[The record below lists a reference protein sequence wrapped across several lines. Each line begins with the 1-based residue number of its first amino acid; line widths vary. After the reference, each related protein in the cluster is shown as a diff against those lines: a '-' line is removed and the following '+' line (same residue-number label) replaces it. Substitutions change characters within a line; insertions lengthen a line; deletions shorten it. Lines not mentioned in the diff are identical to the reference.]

1 MMKSALVVAVLGVVS
16 ARAEADV
23 SKAWTAAKDNLPANT
38 RAIGAIDVAAG
49 VKTAAYAAIFAAVTR
64 EEPDV
69 AKAYELVKQTCKV
82 DPVQAIEGFVV
93 AGDPDSERGVLFVQ
107 HTVER
112 KKLATCVQDLLRAI
126 TGSTK
131 ATAKDD
137 GKFLIVS
144 EGKDSVY
151 IGIVNANVLAISF
164 KPETKAEYDTW
175 LGGKGA
181 FAKTKLNELL
191 GKVDTKAM
199 AWGAAAF
206 DKPLDD
212 NDLPVL
218 AASGTV
224 TYANK
229 AFSAKL
235 RGTMK
240 DAAAAAKVLAEMTKD
255 LDKSIKKQRTPE
267 PVRKLLKAIKVAAA
281 GADVTLDAS
290 AAEADVKTAID
301 SMK

>member
-1 MMKSALVVAVLGVVS
+1 MMKSAVVVAVLGLVS

-23 SKAWTAAKDNLPANT
+23 SKALMAAKDNLPANT
-38 RAIGAIDVAAG
+38 RAIGAVDVAAG

-64 EEPDV
+64 EEPDI

-131 ATAKDD
+131 ASVKDD

-151 IGIVNANVLAISF
+151 FGIVNPNVIAITF
-164 KPETKAEYDTW
+164 KPEKKAEYDTW

-181 FAKTKLNELL
+181 FAKTKLGELV

-218 AASGTV
+218 TATGTV

-229 AFSAKL
+229 AFSTKL

-240 DAAAAAKVLAEMTKD
+240 DAAGAAKVLAEMTKE
-255 LDKSIKKQRTPE
+255 LAREIKKQRTPE
-267 PVRKLLKAIKVAAA
+267 PVRKLLKTIKVAVA
-281 GADVTLDAS
+281 GADVTLETT
-290 AAEADVKTAID
+290 AAEADLKSAID
-301 SMK
+301 SIK